1 MHNRHLRYR
10 IRSAATHGNHRPAR
24 FQGVRVDASPPLEPL
39 AGRRREV
46 TEISLP
52 GHHVPLTNSH
62 FWTPRWTPWG
72 VHIVNPPRTLLLSM
86 QITEADHGDEFD
98 KVCWVEGAVV
108 FTKQSNV
115 GVSIEVPVVGEY
127 FAFALGREEDQ
138 VR

>member
-1 MHNRHLRYR
+1 MHRP
-10 IRSAATHGNHRPAR
+10 RSALPPEPAAPKSWR
-24 FQGVRVDASPPLEPL
+24 LHDQMKEDPSRRRGLLSLV